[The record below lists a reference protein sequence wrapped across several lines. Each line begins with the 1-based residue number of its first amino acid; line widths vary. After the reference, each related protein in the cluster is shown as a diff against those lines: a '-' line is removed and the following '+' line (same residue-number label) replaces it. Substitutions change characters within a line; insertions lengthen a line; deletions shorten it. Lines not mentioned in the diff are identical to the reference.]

1 MERWDHIYQMYS
13 GDVSG
18 SEEPEN
24 VTALPRDGDI
34 IFNNSAMIIKQKT
47 SQSVA

>member
-1 MERWDHIYQMYS
+1 MERGDHIYQMHS
-13 GDVSG
+13 VDVSG

-24 VTALPRDGDI
+24 VTGLPRDGDI
-34 IFNNSAMIIKQKT
+34 IFNSAMIIKQKT